1 MESSGK
7 DPVKWILF
15 IALSFIWGSSFIL
28 MKEGMKSLGPVQV
41 ASIRI
46 ASAGLAL
53 LPLAPRVFPTVPRN
67 KWPLMLLSGLLG
79 TMAPAYLFC
88 IAETR
93 IDSGLAGI
101 MNALTPLFTLLI
113 GTLFFGSRIRWMKW
127 AGVTLGLFGMV
138 LLIWNGRNVSATGNI
153 SFAGFALMATIMYG
167 INVNLVTHHLQ
178 GFGSKQIT
186 TVALTLLS
194 LPALLILAATGFF
207 TMPLK
212 NGQWWRSTGAAVFLG
227 LMGTAL
233 ATLLYY
239 RLLKRAGGLFS
250 TMVTYGIP
258 FVALFWGFLAGE
270 TISITQVGCLMVI
283 LAGVVIAQRK

>member
-1 MESSGK
+1 MQISGK
-7 DPVKWILF
+7 DPLKWILF

-53 LPLAPRVFPTVPRN
+53 LPLAPKVYPTVPRT

-79 TMAPAYLFC
+79 TMVPAYLFC

-93 IDSGLAGI
+93 ISSGLAGI

-113 GTLFFGSRIRWMKW
+113 GTLFFGSRIHWMKW
-127 AGVTLGLFGMV
+127 AGVVLGFLGMV
-138 LLIWNGRNVSATGNI
+138 LLIWNGRKGSDTSNI
-153 SFAGFALMATIMYG
+153 YFAGFALMATVMYG
-167 INVNLVTHHLQ
+167 INVNLVTHYLQ

-194 LPALLILAATGFF
+194 IPALLILALTGFF
-207 TMPLK
+207 STPGK
-212 NGQWWRSTGAAVFLG
+212 NAQWWQSTGASVFLG
-227 LMGTAL
+227 LMGTAV

-239 RLLKRAGGLFS
+239 QLLKRAGGLFS

-258 FVALFWGFLAGE
+258 FIALFWGMLAGE
-270 TISITQVGCLMVI
+270 SVNAIQLACLLVI
-283 LAGVVIAQRK
+283 LAGVLIAQRK